1 MKKLILILSATV
13 FLFCSCK
20 KVPKERIEKDV
31 TIGFLLRS
39 GGGVSCAGE
48 WCGSIIDI
56 KNGESNFKSK
66 FELPDSI
73 LNKWEWWNREYVATI
88 KFLDDTCHCKNGDID
103 LNPNVPDATYPE
115 YDLRMIEI
123 LKIREK

>member
-13 FLFCSCK
+13 FLFQSCK
-20 KVPKERIEKDV
+20 KKRKEQIEKDV
-31 TIGFLLRS
+31 TIFFLLGS
-39 GGGVSCAGE
+39 GAFSCGE
-48 WCGSIIDI
+48 WCGVTVNI
-56 KNGESNFKSK
+56 KDGEGGLKSK